1 MAATPMADAASIK
14 VVRNFEAVHAS
25 PFKVLVIVE
34 GKRGNMRTI
43 NLRISGP
50 VRVKTLKS
58 FICAHMHIAE
68 DQLNFQY
75 NLDGTYDPEFM
86 LMTEHAPDEV
96 AYFNYFAQR
105 VDPPPAGVASA
116 DQPGESGAA
125 VPAGVASADQPD
137 WADEARRFAA
147 DDNLDLPAKMSCLVY
162 IYTVMPKVVIPA
174 PVEEA
179 NIQTFETGFLNGQDN
194 QVCLIYILNFIKKAL
209 NAPMTPREKL
219 IMFSIA
225 CKWIATRLALPP
237 PESYGE
243 LTVVF
248 RTLIGELVAPPSP
261 ADQPDGGET
270 SIQD

>member
-25 PFKVLVIVE
+25 PFKVMVIVE

-43 NLRISGP
+43 NLRISEP

-105 VDPPPAGVASA
+105 VDCLLYTSDA
-116 DQPGESGAA
+116 
-125 VPAGVASADQPD
+125 
-137 WADEARRFAA
+137 ADE
-147 DDNLDLPAKMSCLVY
+147 
-162 IYTVMPKVVIPA
+162 
-174 PVEEA
+174 
-179 NIQTFETGFLNGQDN
+179 
-194 QVCLIYILNFIKKAL
+194 
-209 NAPMTPREKL
+209 
-219 IMFSIA
+219 
-225 CKWIATRLALPP
+225 
-237 PESYGE
+237 
-243 LTVVF
+243 
-248 RTLIGELVAPPSP
+248 
-261 ADQPDGGET
+261 
-270 SIQD
+270 